1 MSARR
6 GPAFPQVSTP
16 RDGALDPDG
25 ARASAATGNHPG
37 HGPVAAQMFHV
48 EHGEMRPRRT
58 KPAAWADHQGVKPT
72 ALACARCARDRV
84 GLAGEPENVSPRSDR
99 TSASSWDCLWS
110 GRRHGTHGAGDG
122 GLPAFIGAWSG
133 RSGHSVPRRES
144 IGLRLACCRPAKPRT
159 LLNSRRD
166 GRRPFVCHRCAKDV
180 TLRRRCSTWNTPD
193 ARANRPGD
201 VRCDF
206 RGGDVELGV
215 VLPRATVGGQ
225 GSGGGVHNARP
236 GAVRLHEAL
245 PASRRV
251 VVPRSVSSLLGR
263 RFRRSPQRAAGRIDS
278 IGHRTEPSGGCA
290 PAPRDAFSRA
300 GVVLHRT
307 RPSVVPTST
316 WGPATS
322 PSVARGL

>member
-1 MSARR
+1 
-6 GPAFPQVSTP
+6 
-16 RDGALDPDG
+16 
-25 ARASAATGNHPG
+25 
-37 HGPVAAQMFHV
+37 VAAQMFHV

-110 GRRHGTHGAGDG
+110 GRRHGTHGTGDG

-206 RGGDVELGV
+206 RGRDVELGV
-215 VLPRATVGGQ
+215 VLPPGDRGWTRIRRRCAQ
-225 GSGGGVHNARP
+225 RSAGSC
-236 GAVRLHEAL
+236 
-245 PASRRV
+245 
-251 VVPRSVSSLLGR
+251 
-263 RFRRSPQRAAGRIDS
+263 
-278 IGHRTEPSGGCA
+278 PS
-290 PAPRDAFSRA
+290 
-300 GVVLHRT
+300 
-307 RPSVVPTST
+307 
-316 WGPATS
+316 
-322 PSVARGL
+322 ARGLACVAPRGRAAFSEFVARPSIPAVATACRRAD